1 MIWNLEI
8 KPLDLL
14 LLRIFEQMKYHVFFH
29 RSSHTLINMHTRYSG
44 GCDVSPSLP
53 TKGRGLYFPS
63 YLQLGLELSPLWE
76 FPWGEGSHPHRL
88 HQYWGSWLG
97 EGGWGSW
104 KSWPLWPQFKL
115 SLKAHQLQ
123 SSPMRLT
130 EALLQLNPSPASLAP
145 CTPWCSGS
153 NEPLSCKSL
162 FLFLCFGGFDL
173 RQMNICRK

>member
-123 SSPMRLT
+123 SSPHET
-130 EALLQLNPSPASLAP
+130 DWGPVAAESQPSL
-145 CTPWCSGS
+145 SGS
-153 NEPLSCKSL
+153 LHSLVLGFQWTPFMQISVSVSMFWGIWFKTNEY
-162 FLFLCFGGFDL
+162 
-173 RQMNICRK
+173 M